1 MPVHTCSDISK
12 KNTMSA
18 PSNHYAAPLLVVGCV
33 VFGLGSLIVKFVP
46 VGAYAIAW
54 WRLLISGLVFWF
66 LARRFG
72 QKLPRSKTALAYAL
86 LSGAA
91 LGIDLALWH
100 ESIYSVGPGISTL
113 LNSLQIFLAVG
124 GVAMIAFPEFGHNG
138 NAVWGFVSGIISGVM
153 LALSMTFIR
162 KTHQAEPTA
171 LFPMM
176 LLVSIGG
183 VLALLVPTLVF
194 DWGRLYP
201 ATARDIGLV
210 LVYGAVMQCF
220 AWGLIAYAIPLL
232 SLSLT
237 VLLLLS
243 EPVAA
248 LLIDYFW
255 LDKPINAVQWGG
267 AALTLLAIYLGSLKT
282 KAH

>member
-1 MPVHTCSDISK
+1 MPVRTRTDISK

-100 ESIYSVGPGISTL
+100 ESIYSVGPGIFHPCSTVCRFF
-113 LNSLQIFLAVG
+113 SFLPS
-124 GVAMIAFPEFGHNG
+124 AF
-138 NAVWGFVSGIISGVM
+138 S
-153 LALSMTFIR
+153 
-162 KTHQAEPTA
+162 
-171 LFPMM
+171 
-176 LLVSIGG
+176 
-183 VLALLVPTLVF
+183 
-194 DWGRLYP
+194 
-201 ATARDIGLV
+201 
-210 LVYGAVMQCF
+210 C
-220 AWGLIAYAIPLL
+220 
-232 SLSLT
+232 LT
-237 VLLLLS
+237 R
-243 EPVAA
+243 
-248 LLIDYFW
+248 
-255 LDKPINAVQWGG
+255 G
-267 AALTLLAIYLGSLKT
+267 
-282 KAH
+282 